1 MLCLL
6 TTPSAYRKVQAEID
20 AYYAT
25 KQQGS
30 ENIISFT
37 DAKQHLPYLQAV
49 IREAFRLWP
58 PSAGLFSKQV
68 PEGGDTIHGYYLPT
82 GTEVGQSMAG
92 VGRYPGIFGSVDAHI
107 FRPERWLEATPEAFE
122 EMQAAVD
129 LVFSAGKYVCLGK
142 QIAWMELLKFFV
154 EVCTVYLYFVQR
166 LLCFFF
172 FPFFSQVSLPAAA
185 LSVYCAQLI

>member
-1 MLCLL
+1 
-6 TTPSAYRKVQAEID
+6 
-20 AYYAT
+20 
-25 KQQGS
+25 
-30 ENIISFT
+30 
-37 DAKQHLPYLQAV
+37 
-49 IREAFRLWP
+49 
-58 PSAGLFSKQV
+58 
-68 PEGGDTIHGYYLPT
+68 
-82 GTEVGQSMAG
+82 MAG